1 MPGNILTVDTS
12 FPQLTDKQTTDQ
24 KFRVITDYLY
34 MLLEQLRYTLRNL
47 GMGNFNDAELGS
59 FVDYLK
65 ANLIEADTIISQTII
80 VNELY
85 ADYGSVA
92 DLTVDKLRTDYKR
105 AQRYLQ
111 GDTSPLDYISIHDE
125 EISFITAATDGTQT
139 EQMEVDGLKFW
150 WTDAS
155 KTQMTSR
162 EETKWPVIVYV
173 YSEQVKGSFRFQP
186 AVLADGTVT
195 AMPVLVLGAG
205 SGVGSNG
212 RATIQKNAYG
222 LDINYRTTGGVDTG
236 VYCRDDGFT
245 DVVQR
250 RASIKIDSAQKII
263 TVTPEGTLA
272 NSYFIGY
279 TEDEGGG
286 MTLTWPDGKTF
297 TVEVD

>member
-1 MPGNILTVDTS
+1 MPGNLLTIDTS
-12 FPQLTDKQTTDQ
+12 FPQLEGKTDEQ
-24 KFRVITDYLY
+24 KFRTITDYLY

-47 GMGNFNDAELGS
+47 GMENFNDAELGS

-65 ANLIEADTIISQTII
+65 ANLIEADTIISQTVI

-85 ADYGSVA
+85 ADYGAVA

-111 GDTSPLDYISIHDE
+111 GDTSPLDYISIHGE

-155 KTQMTSR
+155 RTQMTSR
-162 EETKWPVIVYV
+162 KQTAWPVMVYV
-173 YSEQVKGSFRFQP
+173 YTEQVKGSFQFQP
-186 AVLADGTVT
+186 AVLGDGTVT

-272 NSYFIGY
+272 SSYFIGY

-286 MTLTWPDGKTF
+286 LTLTWPDGKTF

>member
-1 MPGNILTVDTS
+1 MPGNLLTVDTS
-12 FPQLTDKQTTDQ
+12 FPQLAGKTDEQ
-24 KFRVITDYLY
+24 KFRTITDYLY

-47 GMGNFNDAELGS
+47 GMENFNDAELGS

-65 ANLIEADTIISQTII
+65 ANIIEADTTISHTVI

-162 EETKWPVIVYV
+162 EQTAWPVMVYV
-173 YSEQVKGSFRFQP
+173 YTEQVKGSFRFQP
-186 AVLADGTVT
+186 VTLDDGSVT
-195 AMPVLVLGAG
+195 AMPVLTF
-205 SGVGSNG
+205 GVGDQNG
-212 RATIQKNAYG
+212 RRKGTIVKGPNSMEIIYTDALGKQV
-222 LDINYRTTGGVDTG
+222 GVKMS
-236 VYCRDDGFT
+236 DDGHT
-245 DVVQR
+245 DIIGLRKPTALDFSGWDSGSFSETVDGDVTETYQVTF
-250 RASIKIDSAQKII
+250 DSAGNPI
-263 TVTPEGTLA
+263 TITDSVGHKTT
-272 NSYFIGY
+272 I
-279 TEDEGGG
+279 
-286 MTLTWPDGKTF
+286 TW
-297 TVEVD
+297 